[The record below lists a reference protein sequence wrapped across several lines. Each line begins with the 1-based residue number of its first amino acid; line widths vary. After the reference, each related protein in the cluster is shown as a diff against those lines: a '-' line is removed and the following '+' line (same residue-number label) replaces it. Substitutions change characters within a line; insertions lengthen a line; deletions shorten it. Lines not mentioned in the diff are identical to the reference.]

1 MVMYKKEQEENAVFE
16 KKRKALLTVMEENC
30 KEDAAVAFSGGADS
44 SLLLKIACD
53 CAKKQG
59 KNVYAM
65 TIQTE
70 LHTLED
76 LHIAEKVAKETGSF
90 HEVLYVNELEE
101 AGIEM
106 NPVNRCYLCKKLL
119 FTKIRERALQ
129 LGVSRIME
137 GTNADDLTV
146 YRPGIQAIREL
157 GIRSPLAEAEMT
169 KAEVRRLAA
178 EYGISVAERPAAP
191 CMATRFPYGTRLDE
205 EKMKAA
211 KLGEDYIR
219 SLGFYNV
226 RLRVQDNLA
235 RIEVDEDSLEQV
247 LMHREGITEHLK
259 KLGYQYVALDLEG
272 FRSGSMDESHNK
284 KGGRKDDDCRSEQK
298 V

>member
-1 MVMYKKEQEENAVFE
+1 MEMYKEVQEEDAIYD
-16 KKRKALLTVMEENC
+16 KKRKVLLTLMVDYC
-30 KEDAAVAFSGGADS
+30 KEDIAVAFSGGADS
-44 SLLLKIACD
+44 SLLLKLACE

-76 LHIAEKVAKETGSF
+76 LNIAEKVAKETGSF
-90 HEVLYVNELEE
+90 HDVLYVDELEE

-119 FTKIRERALQ
+119 FTKIREKALQ
-129 LGVSRIME
+129 RGISRILE
-137 GTNADDLTV
+137 GTNADDLTM

-157 GIRSPLAEAEMT
+157 RIGSPLAEAEMT

-178 EYGISVAERPAAP
+178 EFGISVAERPSAP
-191 CMATRFPYGTRLDE
+191 CMATRFPYGTRLDR

-211 KLGEDYIR
+211 ELGENYIR

-235 RIEVDEDSLEQV
+235 RIEVDQDSLGQV
-247 LMHREGITEHLK
+247 LVHREEITGHLK

-272 FRSGSMDESHNK
+272 FRSGSMDEIHNK
-284 KGGRKDDDCRSEQK
+284 KGDR
-298 V
+298 